1 MRAIPR
7 ILLNAVKDP
16 KLPDISIGRI
26 YLIIRGINVLNN
38 PAHIPWNTLAIMNNI
53 ILGMRVKRF
62 DINPITV
69 VIIRHY
75 LYTITY
81 YLREFNLINI
91 KAIRHPMPPP
101 KNTEP
106 VRSPL
111 ARLGSI
117 FILNILARL
126 LN

>member
-1 MRAIPR
+1 MFPSIA
-7 ILLNAVKDP
+7 NTAVKAP
-16 KLPDISIGRI
+16 KLPDISMGKI
-26 YLIIRGINVLNN
+26 YFINSGINVLNN
-38 PAHIPWNTLAIMNNI
+38 PEHIPWNSLAIMNNI
-53 ILGMRVKRF
+53 KLGISVNIIIMKA
-62 DINPITV
+62 IIV

-75 LYTITY
+75 LYIITY

-91 KAIRHPMPPP
+91 KAIRHPIPPP